1 MHTADALST
10 LAFVLLGLTLA
21 HAVLA
26 LTEHYFP
33 RSQAGLALR
42 FIVGGGN

>member
-1 MHTADALST
+1 MHTANGLSVV
-10 LAFVLLGLTLA
+10 AFVLLGLTLA
-21 HAVLA
+21 HAILA
-26 LTEHYFP
+26 LVEHYFP

>member
-1 MHTADALST
+1 MHTANAANVV
-10 LAFVLLGLTLA
+10 AFVLLGLTLG

-26 LTEHYFP
+26 LVEHYFP
-33 RSQAGLALR
+33 GSQAGLALR